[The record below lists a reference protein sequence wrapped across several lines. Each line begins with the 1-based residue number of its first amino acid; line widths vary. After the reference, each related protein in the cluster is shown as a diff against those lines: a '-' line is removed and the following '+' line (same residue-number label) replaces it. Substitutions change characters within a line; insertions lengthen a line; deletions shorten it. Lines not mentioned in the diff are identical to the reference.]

1 MACQRPSVHK
11 YGVIADQAI
20 MADMSV
26 RHDQV
31 AATNAGDPSA
41 LNRSPIHRG
50 ELAKLVCV
58 AYLQRHPL
66 ASVCQILRIATNDGK
81 RINVITASEPRGAL
95 YHGVMLENAAFAQV
109 NLATHY
115 REGSNLNVTSD
126 TRGGR
131 NLRTRINLAH

>member
-1 MACQRPSVHK
+1 
-11 YGVIADQAI
+11 
-20 MADMSV
+20 
-26 RHDQV
+26 
-31 AATNAGDPSA
+31 
-41 LNRSPIHRG
+41 
-50 ELAKLVCV
+50 
-58 AYLQRHPL
+58 
-66 ASVCQILRIATNDGK
+66 
-81 RINVITASEPRGAL
+81 VITASEPRGAL

>member
-1 MACQRPSVHK
+1 MACQCPPIHK
-11 YGVIADQAI
+11 YGVVADQTI

-31 AATNAGDPSA
+31 VATNAGDPSA
-41 LNRSPIHRG
+41 FNRSPIHRG

-66 ASVCQILRIATNDGK
+66 ASVCQILRIAADNGK
-81 RINVITASEPRGAL
+81 RINVITASKSRGAL
-95 YHGVMLENAAFAQV
+95 DHCVMLQNAAFAQV

-115 REGSNLNVTSD
+115 REGSNLNVASD

>member
-1 MACQRPSVHK
+1 
-11 YGVIADQAI
+11 VIADQTI
-20 MADMSV
+20 VADMSV

-31 AATNAGDPSA
+31 MATKAGDPSA
-41 LNRSPIHRG
+41 FDRSPIHSG
-50 ELAKLVCV
+50 ELAKLVRV
-58 AYLQRHPL
+58 AYLQRHLL
-66 ASVCQILRIATNDGK
+66 ASVSQILRIAADNGK
-81 RINVITASEPRGAL
+81 RINVIPASKPRGAL

-115 REGSNLNVTSD
+115 REGSNLNVMSD